1 MIPALA
7 IRAEV
12 VRLWTA
18 FNPGKPAE
26 PAWVNVIAEQIETLP
41 PALVADAVK
50 RVIATEAALGNAVFQ
65 IRQAVTA
72 IRNAGARDTLETL
85 DDRGRERWRAVNP
98 PIAGSVLDLPRL
110 PTNRKRKGK

>member
-7 IRAEV
+7 IRAEI
-12 VRLWTA
+12 VRLWTV

-26 PAWVNVIAEQIETLP
+26 PAWVNVVAEQIEAVP
-41 PALVADAVK
+41 PATVAAAVN
-50 RVIATEAALGNAVFQ
+50 RVIATEAAIGNAVFQ

-72 IRNAGARDTLETL
+72 IRQGAAADTLQTL
-85 DDRGRERWRAVNP
+85 DEDGRARWRAINP
-98 PIAGSVLDLPRL
+98 PVAGSVLDRPRL